1 MYLQGVSP
9 DPSGVNR
16 LLTWCLD
23 DITPEPPRLKHIQ
36 DSKLMYRLS
45 FVHRLKK
52 YQENIFLSFMLQF
65 VFRCNSAGFGKSF
78 WFLYHIKI
86 YVTSKTKQ
94 KYCTNLQILRYSDHT
109 YTQITQILISIIFYK
124 EKSKKSKKLNFWTQ
138 ILVSIWKIATV
149 KLTSL
154 LQCPSS
160 TYNATYYMNI

>member
-16 LLTWCLD
+16 LLTWSLD

-36 DSKLMYRLS
+36 DSTQVHGFTSVKKVPGQHILIIYASIRL
-45 FVHRLKK
+45 F
-52 YQENIFLSFMLQF
+52 
-65 VFRCNSAGFGKSF
+65 NSAGFGKSF

-86 YVTSKTKQ
+86 NVTSKAKQ
-94 KYCTNLQILRYSDHT
+94 KYCKNFGYVHT
-109 YTQITQILISIIFYK
+109 DTQITQILINIIFYK

-160 TYNATYYMNI
+160 TYNTTYYMNI

>member
-16 LLTWCLD
+16 LLTWSLD

-36 DSKLMYRLS
+36 DSKFMYRFG

-52 YQENIFLSFMLQF
+52 YQDNIFLSFMLQF
-65 VFRCNSAGFGKSF
+65 VFKCNSACFGKSF

-86 YVTSKTKQ
+86 NVTSKAKQ
-94 KYCTNLQILRYSDHT
+94 KYCKNFGYVHT
-109 YTQITQILISIIFYK
+109 DTQITQILINIIFYK

-138 ILVSIWKIATV
+138 ILVSLWKIATV

-160 TYNATYYMNI
+160 TYNTTYYMNI